1 MGGTT
6 SYIKYTSKLNGNIQL
21 KVVTLESEPT
31 SEQLLAIENE
41 ANKAIESNLSVKT
54 FFITGGSA
62 GIEARFGQTL
72 YDQNTARG
80 SLSVAG
86 VKAAYIETL
95 QTSLLND
102 DEKLLSST
110 GPVRK
115 IHITSCKY
123 AKQKLDLFFS
133 IGPIDEEVSVTFAE
147 DAALSSYT
155 GPTLDKIL
163 AIDPKVE
170 KKKKDPSTSTSDG
183 VVGTTANTKIVT
195 SSSPV
200 SVTATVKPP
209 VLPTL
214 SSKSVISST
223 LESTGIQKNVD
234 QNNDVEVE
242 VADSAATGGEGQ
254 TITPWEV
261 NAEGGIDYEKLIV
274 SFGCSRITEDII
286 SRVERLTNRK
296 AHRFLRRGLF
306 FSHRDLN
313 ELLSA
318 YEKGEPFYLYT
329 GRGPSSEALHLGHL
343 VPFQFTQ
350 YLQEAFGAPLVIQLT
365 DDEKFIF
372 KADLQLDDCYR
383 LAYENAKDIIAC
395 GFDVNRTFIFS
406 DLDYISHMY
415 RNVLRIQKCVTY
427 SQAKGIFGFTPD
439 KNIGMSAFPAVQAAP
454 SFSST
459 FEVPLCGAKDMH
471 CLIPQAIDQDP
482 YFRMTRDIAPRLGY
496 KKPALIHSRFF
507 PALQGHK
514 TKMSSSV
521 PVGGVGAAPSAIMVT
536 DTYKMIK
543 DKINRHAFSGG
554 QDTAEK
560 QRALGADLEV
570 DVSYEYLRFF
580 LEDDEELARIGA
592 DYKAGRMLTGEVKA
606 RLVDVLAPMVA
617 EHQKKRADVTNEVV
631 KAYMSVR
638 PLQMDV
644 KKPTL

>member
-1 MGGTT
+1 MGCTT
-6 SYIKYTSKLNGNIQL
+6 SYVKYTSKVNGNIQV

-31 SEQLLAIENE
+31 AEQLKAIEEE
-41 ANKAIESNLSVKT
+41 ANKVIEKNLLVRT
-54 FFITGGSA
+54 FLITGGSA
-62 GIEARFGQTL
+62 GIEARYGQSL

-80 SLSVAG
+80 ALPVAG
-86 VKAAYIETL
+86 VRAAYIENFHA
-95 QTSLLND
+95 SLLGD

-110 GPVRK
+110 GPVGK
-115 IHITSCKY
+115 IQITSSKY

-133 IGPIDEEVSVTFAE
+133 ITSPVIEGSDIISLALADDYFGPSLEE
-147 DAALSSYT
+147 
-155 GPTLDKIL
+155 IL

-170 KKKKDPSTSTSDG
+170 KKKKDPSVNDGNSNKTASTVSPSA
-183 VVGTTANTKIVT
+183 VNPPLLPVPKAA
-195 SSSPV
+195 SSSSTVAAPE
-200 SVTATVKPP
+200 AT
-209 VLPTL
+209 LD
-214 SSKSVISST
+214 S
-223 LESTGIQKNVD
+223 ESG
-234 QNNDVEVE
+234 
-242 VADSAATGGEGQ
+242 ADAAATGGEGQ

-261 NAEGGIDYEKLIV
+261 NAEGGIDYDKLIV

-286 SRVERLTNRK
+286 SRVERLTNRR

-313 ELLSA
+313 ELLTA

-372 KADLQLDDCYR
+372 KPELQLDDCYR

-496 KKPALIHSRFF
+496 NKPALIHSRFF

-514 TKMSSSV
+514 TKMSSSA
-521 PVGGVGAAPSAIMVT
+521 PTGGAGVSPSAIMVT
-536 DTYKMIK
+536 DTPKMIK
-543 DKINRHAFSGG
+543 DKINRYAFSGG

-580 LEDDEELARIGA
+580 LEDDEELARIGN
-592 DYKAGRMLTGEVKA
+592 DYKTGKLLTGEVKA
-606 RLVDVLAPMVA
+606 RLIDVLSPMVA
-617 EHQKKRADVTNEVV
+617 EHQKRRADVTNEVV
-631 KAYMSVR
+631 KAYMSIR
-638 PLQMDV
+638 PLHMDV
-644 KKPTL
+644 KKPTI

>member
-6 SYIKYTSKLNGNIQL
+6 AYVKFTSKTNGNIQV

-31 SEQLLAIENE
+31 PEHL
-41 ANKAIESNLSVKT
+41 KAIEEVANKSVESNLFVKT

-62 GIEARFGQTL
+62 GIEARYGQSL

-80 SLSVAG
+80 ALPVSG
-86 VKAAYIETL
+86 VGAAYIENL
-95 QTSLLND
+95 HSSLLGE

-110 GPVRK
+110 GPIGK
-115 IHITSCKY
+115 IRILSCKY

-133 IGPIDEEVSVTFAE
+133 IAPVTEGADVVFLAE
-147 DAALSSYT
+147 NATATSSYS
-155 GPTLDKIL
+155 GPTLDEVL
-163 AIDPKVE
+163 SIDPKVE
-170 KKKKDPSTSTSDG
+170 KKKKDLSAAASASTSDENSKKK
-183 VVGTTANTKIVT
+183 VSSASPTAAINPPQIPAPKASSSLVIATTAAVPDQTDD
-195 SSSPV
+195 
-200 SVTATVKPP
+200 
-209 VLPTL
+209 
-214 SSKSVISST
+214 
-223 LESTGIQKNVD
+223 VD
-234 QNNDVEVE
+234 RGADV
-242 VADSAATGGEGQ
+242 AATGGEGQ

-286 SRVERLTNRK
+286 SRVERLTNRR

-313 ELLSA
+313 ELLTA

-372 KADLQLDDCYR
+372 KPDLQLEDCYR

-395 GFDVNRTFIFS
+395 GFDVSRTFIFS

-427 SQAKGIFGFTPD
+427 SQARGIFGFTPD

-514 TKMSSSV
+514 TKMSSSA
-521 PVGGVGAAPSAIMVT
+521 PAGGAAAAPSAIMVT
-536 DTYKMIK
+536 DTPKMIK
-543 DKINRHAFSGG
+543 DKINRYAFSGG

-580 LEDDEELARIGA
+580 LEDDEELARIGN
-592 DYKAGRMLTGEVKA
+592 DYKTGKLLTGEVKA
-606 RLVDVLAPMVA
+606 RLIEVLSPMVA
-617 EHQKKRADVTNEVV
+617 EHQKRRAEVTNEVV
-631 KAYMSVR
+631 KAYMNIR
-638 PLQMDV
+638 PLHMEV
-644 KKPTL
+644 KRPSSTSK